1 MQYIVMLLIV
11 VMLAVADIITGFI
24 KGYITDRPR
33 SRKMRI
39 GGLHKV
45 AEITVMA
52 TAIGL
57 EIGID
62 ELGKYYDAVQLADIV
77 GAFTAI
83 AIFGFISVMEI
94 VSILENYAEINPD
107 AAWVSKVIKSIKK
120 QNTDKEDKNNGSSE
134 K

>member
-1 MQYIVMLLIV
+1 MQYILMLMIV
-11 VMLAVADIITGFI
+11 VMLAAADIITGFI
-24 KGYITDRPR
+24 KGYVTDRPR

-39 GGLHKV
+39 GGLHKI
-45 AEITVMA
+45 AEIVVMA

-57 EIGID
+57 EIGIG

-83 AIFGFISVMEI
+83 AVFGFISVMEI

-107 AAWVSKVIKSIKK
+107 AAWVAKVIKSIKK
-120 QNTDKEDKNNGSSE
+120 QKEDVNNG

>member
-1 MQYIVMLLIV
+1 MQYIVMLLVV

-39 GGLHKV
+39 GGLHKI
-45 AEITVMA
+45 AEIVVMA

-57 EIGID
+57 EIGIG

-77 GAFTAI
+77 GAFTAV
-83 AIFGFISVMEI
+83 AVFGFISVMEI

-107 AAWVSKVIKSIKK
+107 AAWVAKVIKSIKK
-120 QNTDKEDKNNGSSE
+120 QKEDVNNGNSE

>member
-57 EIGID
+57 EIGIG
-62 ELGKYYDAVQLADIV
+62 ELGKYYDSAQLADIV

-83 AIFGFISVMEI
+83 AVFGFISVMEI

-120 QNTDKEDKNNGSSE
+120 QNTDKEDKYNGSTE

>member
-83 AIFGFISVMEI
+83 AVFGFISVMEI

-107 AAWVSKVIKSIKK
+107 AAWVAKVIKSIKK